1 MIDTNTILLTALV
14 PIVLTVVISLAV
26 IVFVVIILRKVGAM
40 SAPNRELLAT
50 GESAQA
56 TIVNLWDT
64 GTSVNDNPLV
74 GLLLEV
80 RPASRPPY
88 QVKTSLLISRLQIP
102 QYQPGRVLAV
112 KFDPTNP
119 EKVAI
124 AGVLSQ
130 AAA

>member
-1 MIDTNTILLTALV
+1 MIDTNAILLTALI
-14 PIVLTVVISLAV
+14 PIALTLIVTVVI
-26 IVFVVIILRKVGAM
+26 IVFVVIVLRRVGAI
-40 SAPNRELLAT
+40 SAPNRELLT
-50 GESAQA
+50 RGESAQA
-56 TIVNLWDT
+56 TIINLWDT

-102 QYQPGRVLAV
+102 QYQPGRVLVV
-112 KFDPTNP
+112 KVDPTNL

>member
-1 MIDTNTILLTALV
+1 MFDINSILLTALL
-14 PIVLTVVISLAV
+14 PTVVIGVLTIAIIV
-26 IVFVVIILRKVGAM
+26 IVFRKVGAM

-64 GTSVNDNPLV
+64 GTTVNDNPLV

-80 RPASRPPY
+80 RPTSRPPY

-112 KFDPTNP
+112 KVDPKNP

>member
-1 MIDTNTILLTALV
+1 MIDTNSILLTALI

-26 IVFVVIILRKVGAM
+26 IVFVVIVLRKVGAM
-40 SAPNRELLAT
+40 AAPNRELLAT
-50 GESAQA
+50 GENAQA

-112 KFDPTNP
+112 KLDPTNP

-124 AGVLSQ
+124 AGVIAQ